1 MKKVKTVY
9 DHIRS
14 NNIKTIILVALFPI
28 IFIALVF
35 LFAWIV
41 VPAADAVR
49 VAAGVALPTMIG
61 CLIWMGISWAFGD
74 SMMLSVAGAKEIHDT
89 DPANPDVTITN
100 VCHFMRNYPFEF
112 KPVKALYYPAR
123 QRHRC
128 IPRTAPGSKGVHTVV
143 FDYINARR
151 GQSGRQCNIFNT
163 AKNLTISGVCV
174 MYFFG
179 ACNT

>member
-61 CLIWMGISWAFGD
+61 
-74 SMMLSVAGAKEIHDT
+74 
-89 DPANPDVTITN
+89 
-100 VCHFMRNYPFEF
+100 
-112 KPVKALYYPAR
+112 
-123 QRHRC
+123 
-128 IPRTAPGSKGVHTVV
+128 
-143 FDYINARR
+143 
-151 GQSGRQCNIFNT
+151 
-163 AKNLTISGVCV
+163 
-174 MYFFG
+174 
-179 ACNT
+179 

>member
-41 VPAADAVR
+41 VPVADAVR

-89 DPANPDVTITN
+89 DPANRQIFRSVEN
-100 VCHFMRNYPFEF
+100 V
-112 KPVKALYYPAR
+112 ALAAGLPT
-123 QRHRC
+123 
-128 IPRTAPGSKGVHTVV
+128 PRV
-143 FDYINARR
+143 YIIDN
-151 GQSGRQCNIFNT
+151 Q
-163 AKNLTISGVCV
+163 
-174 MYFFG
+174 
-179 ACNT
+179 